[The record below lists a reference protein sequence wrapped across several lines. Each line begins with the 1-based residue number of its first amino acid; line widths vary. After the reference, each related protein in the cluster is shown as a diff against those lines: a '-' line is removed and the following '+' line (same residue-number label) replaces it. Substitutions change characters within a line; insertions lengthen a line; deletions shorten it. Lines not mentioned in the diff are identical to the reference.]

1 MKKLFSILPA
11 FLLSAITAS
20 SQTPFTDYEYVDANN
35 IKASV
40 AMHGDLWWRPDSMDA
55 GCFFPK
61 TTKKNPAFVG
71 ALWMSGHDQM
81 ASLATS
87 AQTYRYGIDFWPGPA
102 SVSGPLPYAT
112 SEKWARIWKVS
123 YIDINNFKAQ
133 TTHTLTNTPAVILEW
148 PAKNNPYAKGR
159 AGAALTITTDMA
171 PFVDVNADGSYNPLQ
186 GDYPELK
193 GDQML
198 WWVFND
204 NGPTHNNTMTSP
216 LGVEIKAR
224 AYAYTRGVGAIN
236 NIIFYEYDIKNVSS
250 RNYSD
255 YRVALWSDADLGYYN
270 DDYLAFDSVRRM
282 AISMNGDAI
291 DGLNG
296 EPNAY
301 GSAPPVTGYTLLQLP
316 GDNGTN
322 YVPVGSFMY
331 FNNDNTTMGNPQSTT
346 EYSNYMRATWR
357 DGIHLVN
364 DYVGYGVNT
373 KGRGV
378 GPQTNYVFPGDPSNA
393 LEWSECQS
401 VNAKGDRRM
410 VLSSPDYAFNSGAN
424 IKFAFA
430 LVVTDTSH
438 KNTCDSIS
446 FDGVKA
452 LADTAWKYYR
462 TPLTPIG
469 VSIQQLAIQKDYTL
483 FPNPAKDVLQITW
496 QGGNPDLKVYDV
508 NGRVL
513 NIPFHYESGN
523 LRLEVKDLTKGI
535 YMLHC
540 TDGKFKI
547 STTFIKE

>member
-1 MKKLFSILPA
+1 MKKLLTLFPA
-11 FLLSAITAS
+11 CLLYAITTTA
-20 SQTPFTDYEYVDANN
+20 QTPFNDYEYVDANN

-55 GCFFPK
+55 ACFFPK
-61 TTKKNPAFVG
+61 GTKKNPAFVG

-81 ASLATS
+81 ANLSTS
-87 AQTYRYGIDFWPGPA
+87 IQTYRYGTDFWPGPA
-102 SVSGPLPYAT
+102 STSGALPFAT

-123 YIDINNFKAQ
+123 YIDINNFKVQ

-171 PFVDVNADGSYNPLQ
+171 PFVDVNSDGNYNPLQ

-204 NGPTHNNTMTSP
+204 NGPTHSNTLTTP
-216 LGVEIKAR
+216 VGVEVKAC
-224 AYAYTRGVGAIN
+224 AYAYSRGSGAVN
-236 NIIFYEYDIKNVSS
+236 NIIFYEYDIKNVTS

-255 YRVALWSDADLGYYN
+255 YRVALWSDVDLGFYN
-270 DDYLAFDSVRRM
+270 DDYLAFDSTRRM
-282 AISMNGDAI
+282 AICMNGDAT
-291 DGLNG
+291 DGMNS

-301 GSAPPVTGYTLLQLP
+301 GAAPPVAGYTLLQLP
-316 GDNGTN
+316 GDNSTN
-322 YVPVGSFMY
+322 YVPAGSFMY
-331 FNNDNTTMGNPQSTT
+331 FNNDNSVMGNPQSAP

-357 DGIHLVN
+357 DGVHLIN
-364 DYVGYGVNT
+364 DYVGPFVNT
-373 KGRGV
+373 KGRGT
-378 GPQTNYVFPGDPSNA
+378 GPQANYVFPGNPRNA
-393 LEWSECQS
+393 SEWSECQS
-401 VNAKGDRRM
+401 VNAIGDRRM
-410 VLSSPDYAFNSGAN
+410 VLSSPDYAFNAGAN

-430 LVVTDTSH
+430 LVVTDTSR

-452 LADTAWKYYR
+452 LADTAWKYYK

-469 VSIQQLAIQKDYTL
+469 VSVQQLAAQIDYKL
-483 FPNPAKDVLQITW
+483 FPNPAKDEVHITW
-496 QGGNPDLKVYDV
+496 SGNTPELKVYDL
-508 NGRVL
+508 NGRCIT
-513 NIPFHYESGN
+513 IPYLQDSGE
-523 LRLEVKDLTKGI
+523 LKADVSQLVPGM

-540 TDGKFKI
+540 SDGKI
-547 STTFIKE
+547 VLNTTFIKE

>member
-1 MKKLFSILPA
+1 MKKLLTLFPA
-11 FLLSAITAS
+11 CMLYAFTTTA
-20 SQTPFTDYEYVDANN
+20 QTPFTDYEYVDANN

-81 ASLATS
+81 ANLATS
-87 AQTYRYGIDFWPGPA
+87 AQTYRYGTDFWPGPA
-102 SVSGPLPYAT
+102 STSGALSYT
-112 SEKWARIWKVS
+112 VSEKWARIWKVS

-133 TTHTLTNTPAVILEW
+133 SNHTTANTPAVILEW

-159 AGAALTITTDMA
+159 AGVALTVTTDMA
-171 PFVDVNADGSYNPLQ
+171 PFVDVNADGNYNPLQ

-204 NGPTHNNTMTSP
+204 NGPTHSNTQTAP
-216 LGVEIKAR
+216 IGVEVKAR
-224 AYAYTRGVGAIN
+224 AYAYSRGISAVN
-236 NIIFYEYDIKNVSS
+236 NIVFYEYDIRNVSNL
-250 RNYSD
+250 NYSD
-255 YRVALWSDADLGYYN
+255 YRVALWSDVDQGFYN
-270 DDYLAFDSVRRM
+270 DDYIAFDSTRRM
-282 AISMNGDAI
+282 AICMNGDAI
-291 DGLNG
+291 DGMNS

-301 GSAPPVTGYTLLQLP
+301 GATPPVTGYTLLQLP

-322 YVPVGSFMY
+322 YVPAGSFMY
-331 FNNDNTTMGNPQSTT
+331 FNNDNTVMGNPQSAP
-346 EYSNYMRATWR
+346 EYSSYMRAMWR
-357 DGIHLVN
+357 DGQHLVN
-364 DYVGYGVNT
+364 DYVGHGVNT
-373 KGRGV
+373 KGRGA
-378 GPQTNYVFPGDPSNA
+378 GPQTNYVFPGNPRNA
-393 LEWSECQS
+393 SEWSECQS
-401 VNAKGDRRM
+401 TNAIGDRRM
-410 VLSSPDYAFNSGAN
+410 VLSSPDYAFNGGTS

-469 VSIQQLAIQKDYTL
+469 VSVQQLAAQKDYKL
-483 FPNPAKDVLQITW
+483 FPNPAKDVLHITW
-496 QGGNPDLKVYDV
+496 QGSAPELKVYDV
-508 NGRVL
+508 NGRSMGVSYQYQGGDIRTDISAL
-513 NIPFHYESGN
+513 VP
-523 LRLEVKDLTKGI
+523 GI

-540 TDGKFKI
+540 TDGNI
-547 STTFIKE
+547 SINTTFIKE